1 MKKRSRILSLLMVLI
16 VAVMISGCGKGD
28 DSQKSDKKKD
38 KNKKGESIEELISD
52 IDNYVYKSET
62 IINDSE
68 GSGRCKIFN
77 DNLYMMYCEYS
88 Y

>member
-16 VAVMISGCGKGD
+16 IAVMMTGCGKGD
-28 DSQKSDKKKD
+28 DSKKSDKKKD

-52 IDNYVYKSET
+52 IDNYVYKSEVLISDT
-62 IINDSE
+62 E

-77 DNLYMMYCEYS
+77 DSLYVMYCEYS
-88 Y
+88 